1 MTDLTNAQKQ
11 RLESLNSAVDLLTDI
26 ETSEGGSS
34 ILSKSGSK
42 NSRQGLIG
50 ATAETRD
57 MHITS
62 AVLAAIDL
70 AEYVVSGPEREQPR
84 IVIDEDGTRIEDG
97 R

>member
-1 MTDLTNAQKQ
+1 MTDLTNDQKQ
-11 RLESLNSAVDLLTDI
+11 RLESLNSAVGLLTDV
-26 ETSEGGSS
+26 ETSEGGSN

-57 MHITS
+57 MHITA

-70 AEYVVSGPEREQPR
+70 AEYVVSGPEREQPH
-84 IVIDEDGTRIEDG
+84 IVIDEDGTRIEG
-97 R
+97 QA